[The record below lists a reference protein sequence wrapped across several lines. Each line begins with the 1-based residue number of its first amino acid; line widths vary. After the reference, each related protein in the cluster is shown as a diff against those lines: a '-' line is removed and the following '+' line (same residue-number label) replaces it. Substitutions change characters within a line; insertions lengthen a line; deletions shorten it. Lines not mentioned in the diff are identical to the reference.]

1 MTRFYFIP
9 DDYEPT
15 ATTMAKARSLGLSDK
30 QIAEELEKCRDYQYK
45 RPMID
50 PDRCFRNW
58 LRNAIKFGDVVPATV
73 REYRKPEELSEDQR
87 KADAA
92 KAWRDLNRLKGA

>member
-1 MTRFYFIP
+1 MSRFYFIP

-15 ATTMAKARSLGLSDK
+15 AKTLERARSLGLSDK
-30 QIAEELEKCRDYQYK
+30 QITDELEKCRDYQYK

-58 LRNAIKFGDVVPATV
+58 LRNAIKFGEVVPATV
-73 REYRKPEELSEDQR
+73 REYRRPEELSDDQR
-87 KADAA
+87 RADAA